1 MNKCSK
7 TNKLI
12 YAGMVVMAAVLGV
25 SCYSEAEPEDVYR
38 MESNQDT
45 LSDSGAE
52 SDQNAVAGSVV
63 VSPNAS
69 QAVSGTEGVE
79 TKRKFSYFINW
90 EGYWN
95 YPASVYHIGE
105 VEIQPYY
112 VPILLVEIPD
122 DRQKEERIN
131 RMLLE
136 HYVEVLPDAEEDWWQ
151 LQEIRITYRSER
163 YFCFRYV
170 ANTTLPEGCS
180 YDDLYVTLDL
190 EQEKILPYSVM
201 EREGKKYSPQDWGKL
216 YKEMELYQEKT
227 VAEQS
232 ALRGEQSYEIQMV
245 TAECDGTVFSCVGID
260 GLADQEK
267 QKRINGILQEPIK
280 TCIMNEGWK
289 SDIEKQQLFD
299 NVKIYIAY

>member
-25 SCYSEAEPEDVYR
+25 SYYSEAEPEDVYR

-52 SDQNAVAGSVV
+52 SDQNAVADSVV

-90 EGYWN
+90 EGHWN
-95 YPASVYHIGE
+95 YPALVYHIGE

-122 DRQKEERIN
+122 DRPVSYTH
-131 RMLLE
+131 L
-136 HYVEVLPDAEEDWWQ
+136 
-151 LQEIRITYRSER
+151 
-163 YFCFRYV
+163 
-170 ANTTLPEGCS
+170 TLP
-180 YDDLYVTLDL
+180 T
-190 EQEKILPYSVM
+190 
-201 EREGKKYSPQDWGKL
+201 
-216 YKEMELYQEKT
+216 
-227 VAEQS
+227 
-232 ALRGEQSYEIQMV
+232 
-245 TAECDGTVFSCVGID
+245 
-260 GLADQEK
+260 
-267 QKRINGILQEPIK
+267 
-280 TCIMNEGWK
+280 
-289 SDIEKQQLFD
+289 
-299 NVKIYIAY
+299 IA